1 MEPFVTVMFTEGG
14 IQVQKAR
21 PALTMGAIL
30 NRCGVAGYGVS
41 LLIGCMAANQVWG
54 LGVGRK
60 PIPPALGLSLPNNY
74 PE

>member
-54 LGVGRK
+54 PCV
-60 PIPPALGLSLPNNY
+60 
-74 PE
+74 